1 MLDDDADAIV
11 EAMVHLARALKMQ
24 VTAEG
29 VETAEQ
35 RDMALAIGC
44 DELQGFL
51 LGFADDRGA
60 DARNPVHGRQ
70 EALATVGGLR
80 RGAER

>member
-1 MLDDDADAIV
+1 MTV
-11 EAMVHLARALKMQ
+11 
-24 VTAEG
+24 EG

-51 LGFADDRGA
+51 LAPPMAEAQMRETISA
-60 DARNPVHGRQ
+60 AAKRQ
-70 EALATVGGLR
+70 TQRTLSAG
-80 RGAER
+80 

>member
-1 MLDDDADAIV
+1 VDSDAAANAIV
-11 EAMVHLARALKMQ
+11 LAMVDLARALGVG

-35 RDMALAIGC
+35 RDFLKKIGC

-51 LGFADDRGA
+51 LSHALSPEDVDRL
-60 DARNPVHGRQ
+60 
-70 EALATVGGLR
+70 LATR
-80 RGAER
+80 EGATPAEVASAA